1 MQRLSGKGIPLAQFV
16 SAVYTAALYNF
27 EQAAYPQVHPNR
39 ALHKKSAQPPLV
51 LANMRVRP
59 TEIPAPPSSS
69 TDLLDLVTR
78 FSTEIGGLTDFD
90 ALSERIIQEIC
101 RACAATHG
109 ALYVIDREHECYRL
123 AGTVGTAVGSSFLST
138 LPLTHPIPFRLT
150 SETRTP
156 NSTILTDADFDESE
170 RATLTAMQVE
180 RILPHSSRGRLIGF
194 SLLGRHSAPEPSHS
208 SMSSLLTALAQ
219 TATNALDTSMLL
231 EDLHRSHLLMKRTDR
246 LKSLETIAGGFAHE
260 IRNPLTSIKTFI
272 QLAPERKDDPDFIRE
287 FSRIVLD
294 DVYRIERLI
303 EEILDYARY
312 MEPKLTEEDVN
323 DIVSSCLYFIE
334 VKADSRGIKIE
345 KDLASDLPRVML
357 DRQQIKQVFLNLFL
371 NALDAMNEKGGF
383 LRVCT
388 RKLFRPGGKPWVQVE
403 TEDTGQGIQ
412 DTNLEHIFDPFFTT
426 KHESGEHE
434 GTGLGL
440 TIVHQIIQEHHG
452 EIQVR
457 SKVGTGTTFLVNLP
471 AIPS

>member
-1 MQRLSGKGIPLAQFV
+1 M
-16 SAVYTAALYNF
+16 
-27 EQAAYPQVHPNR
+27 
-39 ALHKKSAQPPLV
+39 
-51 LANMRVRP
+51 
-59 TEIPAPPSSS
+59 
-69 TDLLDLVTR
+69 TDL
-78 FSTEIGGLTDFD
+78 G
-90 ALSERIIQEIC
+90 ALCERIVQELC
-101 RACAATHG
+101 RVGGTNHG
-109 ALYVIDREHECYRL
+109 ALYLLDREHEHFRRAGMVGL
-123 AGTVGTAVGSSFLST
+123 AAEACFPAT
-138 LPLTHPIPFRLT
+138 LPLTHPIPQYLT
-150 SETRTP
+150 P
-156 NSTILTDADFDESE
+156 VQSTSGLAQPANGRHTACDNALAAMRAESS
-170 RATLTAMQVE
+170 
-180 RILPHSSRGRLIGF
+180 LPHISRGRLIGF
-194 SLLGRHSAPEPSHS
+194 SLFGRKRTQEHDGKSIL
-208 SMSSLLTALAQ
+208 SLLNALAQ

-231 EDLHRSHLLMKRTDR
+231 EDLHRSHALMKRTDR

-345 KDLASDLPRVML
+345 KELVSDLPRVML

-371 NALDAMNEKGGF
+371 NALDAMSEQGGV
-383 LRVCT
+383 LRVRT
-388 RKLFRPGGKPWVQVE
+388 RLLAKPGGRPWVQIE
-403 TEDTGQGIQ
+403 TEDTGHGIAEA
-412 DTNLEHIFDPFFTT
+412 NLEHIFDPFFTT

-440 TIVHQIIQEHHG
+440 TIVHQIIEEHHG
-452 EIQVR
+452 DIQVT
-457 SKVGTGTTFLVNLP
+457 SVAGSGTTFFVNLP
-471 AIPS
+471 AIQS

>member
-1 MQRLSGKGIPLAQFV
+1 MA
-16 SAVYTAALYNF
+16 SAST
-27 EQAAYPQVHPNR
+27 
-39 ALHKKSAQPPLV
+39 
-51 LANMRVRP
+51 
-59 TEIPAPPSSS
+59 TSS
-69 TDLLDLVTR
+69 TNLLDLVTR
-78 FSTEIGGLTDFD
+78 FSTEIGAMTDLG
-90 ALSERIIQEIC
+90 ALSERIIQELC
-101 RACAATHG
+101 RVGGTSHG
-109 ALYVIDREHECYRL
+109 ALYLLDREHEHFRR
-123 AGTVGTAVGSSFLST
+123 AGLVGQAAEACFPPT
-138 LPLTHPIPFRLT
+138 LPLSHPIAQQGMAEPHNGCRAALDNALVPMRA
-150 SETRTP
+150 ERT
-156 NSTILTDADFDESE
+156 
-170 RATLTAMQVE
+170 
-180 RILPHSSRGRLIGF
+180 LPHVSRGRLIAF
-194 SLLGRHSAPEPSHS
+194 SLLGGNRSQGDDATSIT
-208 SMSSLLTALAQ
+208 SLLNALAQ

-231 EDLHRSHLLMKRTDR
+231 EDLHRSHALMKRTDR
-246 LKSLETIAGGFAHE
+246 LRSLETIAGGFAHE

-345 KDLASDLPRVML
+345 KELAPDLARVML

-371 NALDAMNEKGGF
+371 NALDAMGERGGL
-383 LRVCT
+383 LRVRT
-388 RKLFRPGGKPWVQVE
+388 RPLSKPGGRPWVQIE
-403 TEDTGQGIQ
+403 TEDTGQGIAEA
-412 DTNLEHIFDPFFTT
+412 NLEHIFDPFFTT

-440 TIVHQIIQEHHG
+440 TIVHQIIEEHHG
-452 EIQVR
+452 EIQVK
-457 SKVGTGTTFLVNLP
+457 SVAGSGTTFLVNLP

>member
-1 MQRLSGKGIPLAQFV
+1 MS
-16 SAVYTAALYNF
+16 
-27 EQAAYPQVHPNR
+27 
-39 ALHKKSAQPPLV
+39 
-51 LANMRVRP
+51 VRP
-59 TEIPAPPSSS
+59 TEMGSPAASSPIEF
-69 TDLLDLVTR
+69 LDLVTR
-78 FSTEIGGLTDFD
+78 FSTEIGALTDLG
-90 ALSERIIQEIC
+90 ALAGRIIHELSQ
-101 RACAATHG
+101 AAGTTHG
-109 ALYVIDREHECYRL
+109 ALYLLDREHERFRR
-123 AGTVGTAVGSSFLST
+123 AGLVGLTADSCFPAVLS
-138 LPLTHPIPFRLT
+138 
-150 SETRTP
+150 
-156 NSTILTDADFDESE
+156 LTDAIPHRLASAPRTMNGSLCIDARRTD
-170 RATLTAMQVE
+170 ACGKALGAMQCN
-180 RILPHSSRGRLIGF
+180 RALPHISRNRLIAF
-194 SLLGRHSAPEPSHS
+194 SLLGGSVSHESILPSTL
-208 SMSSLLTALAQ
+208 SLLNALAQ
-219 TATNALDTSMLL
+219 TATNALDTRMLL
-231 EDLHRSHLLMKRTDR
+231 EDLHRTHLLMKRTDR

-345 KDLASDLPRVML
+345 KELSPDLPRVML
-357 DRQQIKQVFLNLFL
+357 DRQQIKQVLLNLFL
-371 NALDAMNEKGGF
+371 NALDAMHEHGGV
-383 LRVCT
+383 LRVRT
-388 RKLFRPGGKPWVQVE
+388 RTLVKPGGTPWVQIE

-440 TIVHQIIQEHHG
+440 TIVHQIIEEHRG
-452 EIQVR
+452 DIQVK
-457 SKVGTGTTFLVNLP
+457 SSVGSGTTFLVNLP
-471 AIPS
+471 AIPA

>member
-1 MQRLSGKGIPLAQFV
+1 MS
-16 SAVYTAALYNF
+16 
-27 EQAAYPQVHPNR
+27 
-39 ALHKKSAQPPLV
+39 
-51 LANMRVRP
+51 VRP
-59 TEIPAPPSSS
+59 TEMGSPASSS
-69 TDLLDLVTR
+69 SVEFLDSVTR
-78 FSTEIGGLTDFD
+78 FSTEIGALTDLGGL
-90 ALSERIIQEIC
+90 AERIIQELC
-101 RACAATHG
+101 RAIGTTHG
-109 ALYVIDREHECYRL
+109 ALYLLDREHERFL
-123 AGTVGTAVGSSFLST
+123 RAGLVGLTADSCFPSVLS
-138 LPLTHPIPFRLT
+138 
-150 SETRTP
+150 
-156 NSTILTDADFDESE
+156 LTDAIPHRLAAASE
-170 RATLTAMQVE
+170 TMNGSFCLEVRHTDACGKALAAMQCH
-180 RILPHSSRGRLIGF
+180 RALPHISRGRLIAF
-194 SLLGRHSAPEPSHS
+194 SLLGRNVSHESILPSTL
-208 SMSSLLTALAQ
+208 SLLKALAQ
-219 TATNALDTSMLL
+219 TATNALDTRMLL

-312 MEPKLTEEDVN
+312 MEPKLTEEDVD

-345 KDLASDLPRVML
+345 KELSSNLPRVML

-371 NALDAMNEKGGF
+371 NALDAMHEHGGV
-383 LRVCT
+383 LRVRT
-388 RKLFRPGGKPWVQVE
+388 RTLVKPGGTPWVQIE
-403 TEDTGQGIQ
+403 TEDTGHGIQ
-412 DTNLEHIFDPFFTT
+412 DTDLEHIFDPFFTT

-440 TIVHQIIQEHHG
+440 TIVHQIIEEHHG
-452 EIQVR
+452 DIQVK
-457 SKVGTGTTFLVNLP
+457 SSAGSGTTFLVNLP

>member
-1 MQRLSGKGIPLAQFV
+1 MP
-16 SAVYTAALYNF
+16 
-27 EQAAYPQVHPNR
+27 
-39 ALHKKSAQPPLV
+39 
-51 LANMRVRP
+51 VRP
-59 TEIPAPPSSS
+59 TGTPVQLSSA
-69 TDLLDLVTR
+69 TDPLDLVTR
-78 FSTEIGGLTDFD
+78 FSKEMGAITDVG
-90 ALSERIIQEIC
+90 ALSEHIIRELC
-101 RACAATHG
+101 RAGAATHG
-109 ALYVIDREHECYRL
+109 ALYLLDREHECYRR
-123 AGTVGTAVGSSFLST
+123 AAAIGPAAESRFPAT
-138 LPLTHPIPFRLT
+138 LPLGHPIPHRLT
-150 SETRTP
+150 EESRTALNTEPVRDGSSIDRYKIEHAAMRVTR
-156 NSTILTDADFDESE
+156 S
-170 RATLTAMQVE
+170 
-180 RILPHSSRGRLIGF
+180 LPHISRGRLIAF
-194 SLLGRHSAPEPSHS
+194 SLLDADLSPDCSNASI
-208 SMSSLLTALAQ
+208 SSLLNALAQ
-219 TATNALDTSMLL
+219 TATNALDTNMLL
-231 EDLHRSHLLMKRTDR
+231 EDLDRSHLLMKRTDR

-323 DIVSSCLYFIE
+323 DIVSSCLYFID

-345 KDLASDLPRVML
+345 KELASDLPRVML

-371 NALDAMNEKGGF
+371 NAVDAMGQQGGT
-383 LRVCT
+383 LRVRT
-388 RKLFRPGGKPWVQVE
+388 RKLLRPGGKQWVQIE
-403 TEDTGQGIQ
+403 TEDTGHGIQ
-412 DTNLEHIFDPFFTT
+412 DINLEHIFDPFFTT

-452 EIQVR
+452 EILVR
-457 SKVGTGTTFLVNLP
+457 STVGTGTTFLVNLP

>member
-1 MQRLSGKGIPLAQFV
+1 MV
-16 SAVYTAALYNF
+16 SPSTAS
-27 EQAAYPQVHPNR
+27 P
-39 ALHKKSAQPPLV
+39 
-51 LANMRVRP
+51 
-59 TEIPAPPSSS
+59 

-78 FSTEIGGLTDFD
+78 FSTEIGAMTDLG
-90 ALSERIIQEIC
+90 ALCERIVQELC
-101 RACAATHG
+101 RVSGTDHG
-109 ALYVIDREHECYRL
+109 ALYLLDREHEHFRRAGMVGL
-123 AGTVGTAVGSSFLST
+123 AAEPCFPAT
-138 LPLTHPIPFRLT
+138 LPLTHPIPQYLSPVQST
-150 SETRTP
+150 SGVPQPNNGRHGACDDELAAMRTEW
-156 NSTILTDADFDESE
+156 S
-170 RATLTAMQVE
+170 
-180 RILPHSSRGRLIGF
+180 LPHISRGRLIGF
-194 SLLGRHSAPEPSHS
+194 SLFGRKGAQEHDAKSIL
-208 SMSSLLTALAQ
+208 SLMNALAQ
-219 TATNALDTSMLL
+219 TATNALDTGMLL
-231 EDLHRSHLLMKRTDR
+231 EDLHRSHVLMKRTDR

-345 KDLASDLPRVML
+345 KELVPDLPRVML

-371 NALDAMNEKGGF
+371 NALDAMSEQGGV
-383 LRVCT
+383 LRVRT
-388 RKLFRPGGKPWVQVE
+388 RPLAKPGGKPWVQIE
-403 TEDTGQGIQ
+403 TEDTGHGIAE
-412 DTNLEHIFDPFFTT
+412 TNLEHIFDPFFTT

-440 TIVHQIIQEHHG
+440 TIVHQIIEEHHG
-452 EIQVR
+452 EIQVK
-457 SKVGTGTTFLVNLP
+457 SVAGSGTTFFVNLP